1 MEGQT
6 IQRAG
11 SACLIFDISEF
22 QHVSKLPEGVQ
33 SRWKAFSRVKLH
45 GDRAQRLRTATHRIY
60 SSIEV
65 RNEAGMAPC
74 AGVRVGFV
82 PDMTGH
88 QQGCIISY
96 LARAPSIQLR
106 SSDQKLSQNSL

>member
-11 SACLIFDISEF
+11 SACLIFDINEF

-45 GDRAQRLRTATHRIY
+45 STTERAQRLRTATHRIY
-60 SSIEV
+60 SSMEV
-65 RNEAGMAPC
+65 RNEAGPGPC
-74 AGVRVGFV
+74 AGVGVGFMA
-82 PDMTGH
+82 DMTGH
-88 QQGCIISY
+88 QQG
-96 LARAPSIQLR
+96 
-106 SSDQKLSQNSL
+106 

>member
-45 GDRAQRLRTATHRIY
+45 QDRAQRLRTATHRIY
-60 SSIEV
+60 SSMEV

-74 AGVRVGFV
+74 SGVGVGFV
-82 PDMTGH
+82 ADMTGPSA
-88 QQGCIISY
+88 GGTSSY
-96 LARAPSIQLR
+96 SARAPSIQLR
-106 SSDQKLSQNSL
+106 SRDDELAQNSL